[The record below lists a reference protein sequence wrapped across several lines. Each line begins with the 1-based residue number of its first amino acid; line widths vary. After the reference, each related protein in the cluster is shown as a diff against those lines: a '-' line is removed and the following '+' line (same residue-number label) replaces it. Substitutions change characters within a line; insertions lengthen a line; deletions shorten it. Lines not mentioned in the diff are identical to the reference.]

1 MVSCL
6 IRRQF
11 NKESLE
17 QQKPHKA
24 FETKALHD
32 KSISEVSKCKEMK
45 SHVENKYK
53 DIQHRCDAIIARVD
67 WLKEEL
73 KIVEEEKVKCEG
85 EMAITLAGKVETDK
99 LYCEAELKRKNT
111 EVGVREAQVN
121 IEKWERLYNESVD
134 IVNLTKEKLSHLTM

>member
-1 MVSCL
+1 MLLALTTNHWKKWFPVLSVANFTKNFL
-6 IRRQF
+6 NNKNHIIH
-11 NKESLE
+11 KESLE

-45 SHVENKYK
+45 SRVENKYK
-53 DIQHRCDAIIARVD
+53 DAQHRCDAIIARVD

-85 EMAITLAGKVETDK
+85 EMAITLAEKVHI
-99 LYCEAELKRKNT
+99 
-111 EVGVREAQVN
+111 G
-121 IEKWERLYNESVD
+121 
-134 IVNLTKEKLSHLTM
+134 

>member
-1 MVSCL
+1 MKVSLLIYKIKEAQYSSVMCRLASNAYKFFDATGVDYKPLEEVVPCL

-11 NKESLE
+11 HKESLE

-45 SHVENKYK
+45 SRVENKYK
-53 DIQHRCDAIIARVD
+53 DVQHRCDAIIARVD

-85 EMAITLAGKVETDK
+85 EMAITLAEKVHI
-99 LYCEAELKRKNT
+99 
-111 EVGVREAQVN
+111 G
-121 IEKWERLYNESVD
+121 
-134 IVNLTKEKLSHLTM
+134 